1 MKRILM
7 VTAALVAAVA
17 VWIAFTIPPHRQ
29 ALPVFDAGTV
39 PGVVHIHTNRSDGLS
54 GPDEI
59 AAAAARAGLKFV
71 VLTDHGDATRTPA
84 PPIYRSGVL
93 CLEGV
98 EISTNGGHY
107 LALDMPASPYPLAG
121 EARDVV
127 EDVRRLGGFGIVAH
141 PDSPKPQLQW
151 RDWTTRFDGVELLN
165 PDTSWRVLAAQPG
178 WSAKLRLL
186 NGLLGY
192 AFRPVE
198 SMAAMI
204 QPTGVLLQWEA
215 LAERR
220 RVVVMAG
227 ADAHARLALRSGAE
241 LAQGRYVLPLP
252 GYESSFELLSI
263 RVRPEAPLS
272 GDAVTDGRLIMRAI
286 RAGHLHTVI
295 DGLASPAAFEFSATN
310 EHGTVHEGDEIS
322 AAGSLALHVRT
333 NAPPDFTTVIHE
345 GIRTLAA
352 QRGAE
357 DWTVHATGEP
367 AVFWVEILSGGRPTP
382 VTWLRSN
389 PIYVRGDRPT
399 EGEPIHAASDPVSRP
414 LFDGASPLGWAVEH
428 DADSQASVNVTS
440 IGGGKE
446 LEWAYRLADTPGT
459 RQTAVL
465 VVDTPDGIAQ
475 FNRLSFTVRSDH
487 PMRVSVQFRGGIG
500 PGPEDRWQRSVF
512 VDRSTQ
518 VRSVNFDDVT
528 PVGPTRTVAPP
539 LEQIRNILF
548 VVDRTNAKAADAGHL
563 WITRAELQH

>member
-1 MKRILM
+1 M
-7 VTAALVAAVA
+7 VTAAFVAAVA
-17 VWIAFTIPPHRQ
+17 VWIAFTIPPPRQ
-29 ALPVFDAGTV
+29 SLAIFDAGTV
-39 PGVVHIHTNRSDGLS
+39 PGVVHIHTSRSDGLS

-84 PPIYRSGVL
+84 PPVYRSGVL
-93 CLEGV
+93 CLDGV

-107 LALDMPASPYPLAG
+107 IALDMPASPYPLAG

-127 EDVRRLGGFGIVAH
+127 DDVRRLGGFGIVAH

-165 PDTSWRVLAAQPG
+165 PDTSWRVLASQSG
-178 WSAKLRLL
+178 RSRLL
-186 NGLLGY
+186 LLKGLLGY
-192 AFRPVE
+192 PFRPVE
-198 SMAAMI
+198 IMAGMI
-204 QPTGVLLQWEA
+204 QPTGILLEWEA

-227 ADAHARLALRSGAE
+227 ADAHAKLALRSGAE

-252 GYESSFELLSI
+252 SYESSFRLLSI
-263 RVRPEAPLS
+263 HVRPEAPLS
-272 GDAVTDGRLIMRAI
+272 GDAGTDGRLIMRAI

-295 DGLASPAAFEFSATN
+295 DGLASPAGFEFSATN
-310 EHGTVHEGDEIS
+310 EHGTVHEGDEIG

-333 NAPPDFTTVIHE
+333 NAPADFTTVIHE
-345 GIRTLAA
+345 GTRTLAA

-367 AVFWVEILSGGRPTP
+367 AVFWVEILSSGPAP

-389 PIYVRGDRPT
+389 PIYVRGDGPP
-399 EGEPIHAASDPVSRP
+399 EAVPMHAAGELISHPI
-414 LFDGASPLGWAVEH
+414 FDGASTQGWAVEH
-428 DADSQASVNVTS
+428 DAGSQASVEVVGT
-440 IGGGKE
+440 E
-446 LEWAYRLADTPGT
+446 LQWAYRLADTPGT

-465 VVDTPDGIAQ
+465 VAETPAGIAPY
-475 FNRLSFTVRSDH
+475 NRLSFTVRSDH
-487 PMRVSVQFRGGIG
+487 PMRVSVQLRGGDDSDHD
-500 PGPEDRWQRSVF
+500 DRWQRSVF

-518 VRSVNFDDVT
+518 VRSVSFDDVT
-528 PVGPTRTVAPP
+528 PVGPTSTMAPR
-539 LEQIRNILF
+539 LDHIRHILF

-563 WITRAELQH
+563 WITRAELQR

>member
-1 MKRILM
+1 MKRILL
-7 VTAALVAAVA
+7 VTAAFVAAVA
-17 VWIAFTIPPHRQ
+17 VWIAFTLPPRRQ
-29 ALPVFDAGTV
+29 ALPIFDAGTV
-39 PGVVHIHTNRSDGLS
+39 PGVVHIHTSRSDGLS

-84 PPIYRSGVL
+84 PPVYRSGVL

-107 LALDMPASPYPLAG
+107 IALDMPASPYPLAG

-127 EDVRRLGGFGIVAH
+127 DDVRRLGGFGIVAH

-165 PDTSWRVLAAQPG
+165 PDTSWRVLAGQSG
-178 WSAKLRLL
+178 RSRLL
-186 NGLLGY
+186 LLKGLLGY
-192 AFRPVE
+192 PFRPVE
-198 SMAAMI
+198 IMAGML

-227 ADAHARLALRSGAE
+227 ADAHARLALRNGAE

-252 GYESSFELLSI
+252 SYESSFRLLSI
-263 RVRPEAPLS
+263 QVRPETPLS

-286 RAGHLHTVI
+286 RAGHLHSVI

-345 GIRTLAA
+345 GTRTLAA

-357 DWTVHATGEP
+357 DWTVHATGAP
-367 AVFWVEILSGGRPTP
+367 AVFWVEILSSGSPQPGI
-382 VTWLRSN
+382 WLRSN
-389 PIYVRGDRPT
+389 PIYVRRDGPT
-399 EGEPIHAASDPVSRP
+399 EAAPMRSASDVVSHP
-414 LFDGASPLGWAVEH
+414 IFDGTSPQGWAVEH
-428 DADSQASVNVTS
+428 DAGSQASVDVATVA
-440 IGGGKE
+440 GVRE
-446 LEWAYRLADTPGT
+446 LQWDYRLADSPGT

-465 VVDTPDGIAQ
+465 VVETPGGIAQ
-475 FNRLSFTVRSDH
+475 YNRLSFTVRSDH
-487 PMRVSVQFRGGIG
+487 PMRVSVQLRGGIG

-518 VRSVNFDDVT
+518 VRSVSFDDVT
-528 PVGPTRTVAPP
+528 PVGPTRTAMPP
-539 LEQIRNILF
+539 LDHIRNILF

-563 WITRAELQH
+563 WITKAELQR